1 MFSKKTAVYLEFLEK
16 SIRYLV
22 VDSQKK
28 EILEKDELIL
38 ETAILK
44 EGKLINESLLST
56 RLDALV
62 KEKKWKRAPAH
73 MLLPDDYVTIREE
86 DIPCQLNYSEVK
98 DYLDLH
104 INQSIRLPFENPKV
118 SFDII
123 EQTETSQRVFLLAYP
138 HDLIDQFKEVLEKSG
153 LKPVV
158 ADISSLSLYRLMMKQ
173 DGIPHNKEAHVLLL
187 QWNPS
192 DLGMTVFNNEIPQF
206 NRHTRSPGLS
216 QMWELN
222 DNGDFRW
229 QGTEEALDDTIE
241 EQLNVLERFLEFY
254 TYSVLDGEGSISDIV
269 LSGTFPNQEK
279 LKAELI
285 DRFDL
290 SVHTLELPE
299 SVTQGIA
306 ALYGLIMK
314 EKAKPKKM
322 NKKTKKAKKEK
333 SLKKQ
338 KRIKN
343 EKKDTGLRDTVG
355 TGEEVADDR
364 S

>member
-28 EILEKDELIL
+28 DIIEKDELIL

-73 MLLPDDYVTIREE
+73 MLLPDDFVTIREE
-86 DIPCQLNYSEVK
+86 VIPGQLNYNEVK

-118 SFDII
+118 SFEII
-123 EQTETSQRVFLLAYP
+123 SQTETSQKVFLLAYP
-138 HDLIDQFKEVLEKSG
+138 NDLIEQFKTILEKSG
-153 LKPVV
+153 LKPSV
-158 ADISSLSLYRLMMKQ
+158 ADISSLSLYRLMKRHEN
-173 DGIPHNKEAHVLLL
+173 IPNNKDAHVLLL

-192 DLGMTVFNNEIPQF
+192 DLGMTVFNDEIPQF

-216 QMWELN
+216 QMWEIQS
-222 DNGDFRW
+222 NGDIRW

-241 EQLNVLERFLEFY
+241 EQMNVLERFLEFY

-290 SVHTLELPE
+290 SVHTLELQE
-299 SVTQGIA
+299 TITQGTA

-314 EKAKPKKM
+314 EKAKPKKFS
-322 NKKTKKAKKEK
+322 KKTKKAKKEK
-333 SLKKQ
+333 SAKKE
-338 KRIKN
+338 KRTKK

-355 TGEEVADDR
+355 AGEEVADDR